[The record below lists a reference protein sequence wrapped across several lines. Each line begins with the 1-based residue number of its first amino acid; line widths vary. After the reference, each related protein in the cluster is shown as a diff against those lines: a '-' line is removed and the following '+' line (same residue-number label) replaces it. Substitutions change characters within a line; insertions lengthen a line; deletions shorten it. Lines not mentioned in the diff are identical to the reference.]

1 MFRVQP
7 LLDDGA
13 KVTFSSDIVSEME
26 WKTNRANPFLGI
38 DIGHNRIE
46 PEFGPDAKVRPPIS
60 ERLDRSDL
68 INGYTIDAAYQLGL
82 ENQIGSIEMGK
93 SADLVVLDKDI
104 FSIEASQVKS
114 ILPIAVIME
123 GKIVS
128 GTLES
133 YYE

>member
-7 LLDDGA
+7 LLDDDA

-46 PEFGPDAKVRPPIS
+46 PEFGLDAEVRLPMS

-82 ENQIGSIEMGK
+82 ENQIGSIETGK
-93 SADLVVLDKDI
+93 SADMVILDKDI
-104 FSIEASQVKS
+104 FSIEALKIKS

-123 GKIVS
+123 GEIVS

-133 YYE
+133 YYK

>member
-1 MFRVQP
+1 
-7 LLDDGA
+7 
-13 KVTFSSDIVSEME
+13 ME

-46 PEFGPDAKVRPPIS
+46 PEFGSDAEVRLPMS

-82 ENQIGSIEMGK
+82 ENQIGSIETGK
-93 SADLVVLDKDI
+93 SADMVILDKDI
-104 FSIEASQVKS
+104 FSIEALKIKS
-114 ILPIAVIME
+114 ILPIAVFME
-123 GKIVS
+123 GEIVS

-133 YYE
+133 YYK